1 MIRTISDDIGFETQ
15 DSRQLATD
23 ELLRSSLPEAGRTW
37 DDIKREL
44 TTLKAGDY
52 DWRQG
57 KVPLYVYYANE
68 ELLAVSQ
75 GAYMEYFSENAL
87 GARAF
92 PSVAQMERALIR
104 MARELFQAP
113 AESAG
118 SFTSGGT
125 ESIFLAVKAAR
136 DAFRAKHPGV
146 ASPRLVLPRTAHP
159 AFDKA
164 AQYLNVE
171 AVRVRVGKDLRV
183 DIGALEGAINSTTM
197 MVVGSA
203 PCYPYGVFDRIDLIG
218 ELAAARGIWF
228 HADACLG
235 GFLAPFARDE
245 GYPIPDFDFR
255 IPGVTSLSADFHKYG
270 FSARGASVI
279 LYRNARLK
287 EFQGFRFDD
296 WPRGNYATETFLGSR
311 PAGSVASAWAVS
323 QYLGRN
329 GYRQLARR
337 IMEAKAR
344 MLEGIGRI
352 QGLEVIRP
360 TELCIVLFKSVDPKV
375 DINAVADGLSERNW
389 FVGRSRE
396 PQALHFALNTVHAPV
411 IGRYLED
418 LGDVVHRV
426 RAAGRVGR
434 YDDNTY

>member
-1 MIRTISDDIGFETQ
+1 MIRTISDDIGFESV
-15 DSRQLATD
+15 DSPQLAAD
-23 ELLRSSLPEAGRTW
+23 ELLESTLPEAGRTW
-37 DDIKREL
+37 DEIHKEL
-44 TTLKAGDY
+44 IGLKAGDY
-52 DWRQG
+52 DWRRG
-57 KVPLYVYYANE
+57 RVPLYVYHASE
-68 ELLAVSQ
+68 ELLAVSK

-87 GARAF
+87 GSRAF
-92 PSVAQMERALIR
+92 PSVAQMERGLLR
-104 MARELFQAP
+104 MAQNLFQAP

-136 DAFRAKHPGV
+136 DSFRSKHPKV
-146 ASPRLVLPRTAHP
+146 SSPRLVVPRTAHP

-171 AVRVRVGKDLRV
+171 VVRVRVGSDLRV
-183 DIGALEGAINSTTM
+183 DISALEDAINSTTM
-197 MVVGSA
+197 MIVGSA
-203 PCYPYGVFDRIDLIG
+203 PCYPYGVFDRIDLLG
-218 ELAAARGIWF
+218 EIAAERDMWL

-270 FSARGASVI
+270 LSARGASVI
-279 LYRNARLK
+279 LYRNANLK
-287 EFQGFRFDD
+287 RFQGFRFDN

-323 QYLGRN
+323 QYLGRD
-329 GYRQLARR
+329 GYRKLARK

-344 MLEGIGRI
+344 LVEGIGHI

-360 TELCIVLFKSVDPKV
+360 SELSIVLFKSIDAKV
-375 DINAVADGLSERNW
+375 DINAVADGLTERNW

-418 LGDVVHRV
+418 LGDVVQHV
-426 RAAGRVGR
+426 RAAGRIGKS
-434 YDDNTY
+434 DENTY